1 MSNKPHVEI
10 QELSIKYRILHN
22 QAKSLKETLINFV
35 KRKSIV
41 TLHEALRDIN
51 LKIYEGETLAILGRN
66 GAGKSTLLKT
76 IARVLPPTSGRV
88 ITRGR
93 VAPLIELGAGF
104 HPDMTGRE
112 NAILYGTILGQTP
125 TAMRNRIDGIAEWA
139 GIGKFLDLPV
149 RTYSSGMVARLS
161 FAVATD
167 QHPDI
172 LIVDEVLSV
181 GDADFQKRSLARLLE
196 VIERSS
202 CVIFTSHDLAMI
214 KKLATNIIWL
224 DGGEVKEIGP
234 ANSVLERYQSSF

>member
-1 MSNKPHVEI
+1 MAQNPHIEI
-10 QELSIKYRILHN
+10 NDLSVKYRISHN
-22 QAKSLKETLINFV
+22 QASSLKQTLINFM
-35 KRKSIV
+35 KRRSII
-41 TLHEALRDIN
+41 TYHEALSGIN
-51 LKIYEGETLAILGRN
+51 LQVNEGETLAILGRN

-76 IARVLPPTSGRV
+76 MAQVLPPTTGRV

-112 NAILYGTILGQTP
+112 NAILYGTILGQSP
-125 TAMRNRIDGIAEWA
+125 RVMRNRVEGIAEWA

-149 RTYSSGMVARLS
+149 RTYSSGMTARLS

-181 GDADFQKRSLARLLE
+181 GDADFQIRSLARLME
-196 VIERSS
+196 VISASS
-202 CVIFTSHDLAMI
+202 CVILTSHDLTMVE
-214 KKLATNIIWL
+214 KLATKVLWL
-224 DGGEVKEIGP
+224 DAGKIKELGGAKET
-234 ANSVLERYQSSF
+234 LEKYRASF